1 MIFDQ
6 PTQPIAMLWARRPTF
21 KQFRERYHLTYF
33 EIAQRAQVRPCIVY
47 WMECGYKI
55 EFPLAVRILAV
66 FSERAGRTV
75 RFEEMQ
81 GVHLKQNF
89 VVPPTTR

>member
-1 MIFDQ
+1 MIDDQ
-6 PTQPIAMLWARRPTF
+6 PTQPVATLWARRPTF

-47 WMECGYKI
+47 RMERGFKT
-55 EFPLAVRILAV
+55 ELMVAVRSLAV

-81 GVHLKQNF
+81 GIHLKM
-89 VVPPTTR
+89 

>member
-1 MIFDQ
+1 MIDEQ

-33 EIAQRAQVRPCIVY
+33 GIAQQAQVRPCIVY
-47 WMECGYKI
+47 WMERGYKI
-55 EFPLAVRILAV
+55 EFSLALRILAV
-66 FSERAGRTV
+66 FSERARRTV

-81 GVHLKQNF
+81 GIHLKA
-89 VVPPTTR
+89 